1 VLCSNGVCPHNDW
14 EWMFSGGHIVKHAA
28 KTALVFVQ
36 LSKRL
41 QLVTTSRVGVGSHH
55 CLSGSTIKTS

>member
-1 VLCSNGVCPHNDW
+1 
-14 EWMFSGGHIVKHAA
+14 MFAGGHIVKDAA
-28 KTALVFVQ
+28 EMALVFVQ

-41 QLVTTSRVGVGSHH
+41 QLVTISRVGGGSHH